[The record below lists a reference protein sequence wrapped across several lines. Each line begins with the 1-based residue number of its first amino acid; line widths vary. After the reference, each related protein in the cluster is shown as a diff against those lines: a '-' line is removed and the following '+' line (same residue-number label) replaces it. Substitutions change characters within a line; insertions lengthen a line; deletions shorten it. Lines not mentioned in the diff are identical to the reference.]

1 MNQIDDWRQRK
12 QPECDFQR
20 VIDKL
25 KQKTYVGYVNLVQSM
40 RSPICVE
47 VDNLL
52 GEIDKP
58 IDNTRSIT
66 AT

>member
-1 MNQIDDWRQRK
+1 
-12 QPECDFQR
+12 
-20 VIDKL
+20 
-25 KQKTYVGYVNLVQSM
+25 M

-58 IDNTRSIT
+58 TDNTHSIT
-66 AT
+66 ATWSDGINEGTTEIKY

>member
-25 KQKTYVGYVNLVQSM
+25 TPQPYVGYVNLVQSM

-58 IDNTRSIT
+58 TDNTHSIT